1 MKVFIT
7 GVAGFIGSNLADY
20 HLSLKDEVFGL
31 DNFITGTKENLS
43 DALKNPRFHFV
54 EADLMDYT
62 FPHIPQVDTVYHLAS
77 PASPIQY
84 KKHPIETLRV
94 NSEGTYN
101 ALEFCMKSKSKTF
114 VLAST
119 SEVYGDPSV
128 HPQPETYWG
137 NVNSIGPRS
146 CYDEGKR
153 YAEALSYSY
162 IRKFDLDIR
171 IARIFNTYG
180 PHMEQNDGRVI
191 SNFIMQSL
199 TEKPLTIYGT
209 GIQTRSFCYVTDMIS
224 GLYKLGRIP
233 HLKSEVVNIG
243 NPDERSIADLATFI
257 QQKTKT
263 RSIIKSCAID
273 GDDPKQRQP
282 DISKAKKLLDWQ
294 PTVSLDQGIG
304 KTIDYFKT
312 RYL

>member
-7 GVAGFIGSNLADY
+7 GAAGFIGSNLVNY
-20 HLSLKDEVFGL
+20 HLSLNDEVYGL
-31 DNFITGTKENLS
+31 DNFVTGMRENITH
-43 DALKNPRFHFV
+43 ALKNKSFHFT
-54 EADLMDYT
+54 ETDLINYSFTD
-62 FPHIPQVDTVYHLAS
+62 IPSVDIVYHLAS

-84 KKHPIETLRV
+84 KKHPIQTLRV
-94 NSEGTYN
+94 NSEGTYRT
-101 ALEFCMKSKSKTF
+101 LEFVKKSGSKTF

-119 SEVYGDPSV
+119 SEVYGDPEI

-137 NVNSIGPRS
+137 NVNTVGPRA

-153 YAEALSYSY
+153 YAEALCYSY
-162 IRKFDLDIR
+162 IRKYDLDVR

-180 PHMEQNDGRVI
+180 PNMEQNDGRVI

-199 TEKPLTIYGT
+199 TGKPLTVYGT
-209 GIQTRSFCYVTDMIS
+209 GKQTRSFCFISDMVS
-224 GLYKLGRIP
+224 GLHKLATTP
-233 HLKSEVVNIG
+233 YLKSEIINIG
-243 NPDERSIADLATFI
+243 NPDERTIINLATYI

-263 RSIIKSCAID
+263 TSIIKSCAID

-282 DISKAKKLLDWQ
+282 DISKAKKMLGWQ
-294 PTVSLDQGIG
+294 PTVPLNKGLD
-304 KTIDYFKT
+304 KTITYFKT